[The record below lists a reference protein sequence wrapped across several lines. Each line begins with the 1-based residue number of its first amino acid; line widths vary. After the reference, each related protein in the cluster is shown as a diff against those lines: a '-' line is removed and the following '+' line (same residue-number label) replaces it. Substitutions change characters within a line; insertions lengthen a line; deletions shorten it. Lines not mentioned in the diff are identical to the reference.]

1 MIATK
6 DNKFKLWL
14 EACLEFDNFSKRYVK
29 MMSETPTHCVE
40 KFIDYEETNEQCN
53 IDGKVTYSEVIIYD
67 EDGCEPELMLVT
79 QNGDIRYRLRL
90 IDIELGDME
99 ARITPPNPNGLDF
112 DGVAVLETI
121 KLSTNQR
128 IISEVIAMRTR
139 EEYKLVFRELVGA
152 NNNYKQRNIQT
163 KTLTDE
169 QVCALLGKVDTKRL

>member
-1 MIATK
+1 M
-6 DNKFKLWL
+6 
-14 EACLEFDNFSKRYVK
+14 
-29 MMSETPTHCVE
+29 
-40 KFIDYEETNEQCN
+40 
-53 IDGKVTYSEVIIYD
+53 
-67 EDGCEPELMLVT
+67 
-79 QNGDIRYRLRL
+79 
-90 IDIELGDME
+90 
-99 ARITPPNPNGLDF
+99 
-112 DGVAVLETI
+112 AVLETI